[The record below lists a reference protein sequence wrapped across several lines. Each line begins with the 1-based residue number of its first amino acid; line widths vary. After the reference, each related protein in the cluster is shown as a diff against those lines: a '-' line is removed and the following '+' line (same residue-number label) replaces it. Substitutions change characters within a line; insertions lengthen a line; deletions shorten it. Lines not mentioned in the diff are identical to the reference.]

1 MGALELS
8 SLGVTVESPVED
20 FYDELEARRPRADT
34 PTALADEL
42 KGILGTTD
50 IACDVR
56 PPPRDPWLCVYP
68 STVRA
73 PSATVFGF
81 YRFSRNH
88 TAQT

>member
-34 PTALADEL
+34 PTALADQL

-56 PPPRDPWLCVYP
+56 TPSRDPWLCVYL

-73 PSATVFGF
+73 PFVTLCGF
-81 YRFSRNH
+81 YRFGRGH
-88 TAQT
+88 TAQA